1 MGLTGNTTNALL
13 ALNGLDSS
21 PNSAVSVE
29 GTEAGLAESG
39 QKVAVLARSGSQVLS
54 SFEGESSAAGGRTL
68 LLGPI
73 SATNL
78 DALRDLLPWLT

>member
-29 GTEAGLAESG
+29 GTEAGPAESG
-39 QKVAVLARSGSQVLS
+39 QKVAVLTRSDSGPLQLRR
-54 SFEGESSAAGGRTL
+54 GEQRAGGRTL
-68 LLGPI
+68 L
-73 SATNL
+73 A
-78 DALRDLLPWLT
+78 R

>member
-29 GTEAGLAESG
+29 GTEAGPAESG
-39 QKVAVLARSGSQVLS
+39 QKVAVLTRSELRSSPASKGRAAPPVAVRSCLARLAQP
-54 SFEGESSAAGGRTL
+54 TWT
-68 LLGPI
+68 PC
-73 SATNL
+73 ATS
-78 DALRDLLPWLT
+78 RPG

>member
-29 GTEAGLAESG
+29 CPEAGPAESG
-39 QKVAVLARSGSQVLS
+39 QKVAVLTRSGSQVLS
-54 SFEGESSAAGGRTL
+54 RFEGERSAAGGRTL

-78 DALRDLLPWLT
+78 DALRDLLPWRT

>member
-1 MGLTGNTTNALL
+1 MGLTENTATALL
-13 ALNGLDSS
+13 ALNGLDVS

-29 GTEAGLAESG
+29 GTEAGLVEAG
-39 QKVAVLARSGSQVLS
+39 QKVAVLAPSGSRVIPG
-54 SFEGESSAAGGRTL
+54 FEGESSAAGGRTL

-78 DALRDLLPWLT
+78 DALRDLLPWRT

>member
-29 GTEAGLAESG
+29 DTEAGPAESG
-39 QKVAVLARSGSQVLS
+39 QKVCGPDPVGISGPLQLRRGEQRRRWPYALAW
-54 SFEGESSAAGGRTL
+54 
-68 LLGPI
+68 P
-73 SATNL
+73 
-78 DALRDLLPWLT
+78 D